1 MPKYSYVAQDAMG
14 KTYKD
19 TITADSREKV
29 VGALQDG
36 GYIVLEVK
44 EIGGKSGGGVLG
56 AVGIKSKTGSKTN
69 RKVKSYLLAFFAEQL
84 STLISGGVPLV
95 RAISLLGEYSSDP
108 TLGYILV
115 QISKDIAAGSSLHSA
130 LSKHPR
136 TFNHIWLSL
145 VQAGEVGGQLA
156 ATLMQISVYIKS
168 QDAVKSK
175 IITAVT
181 YPAILFI
188 MSVGVLFYFVMFI
201 VPVFATIF
209 KESNMQLPAIT
220 QAVLLISGLITHHW
234 VLLLV
239 IIIGSVVGFNVY
251 IRGEAGKKNWHHFL
265 LHMPIIGAFL
275 QNMYFERLLSTL
287 STLLKSGVTILN
299 CLSVLEEAFA
309 SNIIIRDGLKSA
321 KKDVSEGKSI
331 ADSFKDAGVFPPL
344 MTEMMRMGEESG
356 RLPNIIDTLAKF
368 YSDHV
373 NQFIA
378 RFSAV
383 IDPILIVGVGIII
396 GIVVMSIFLPIFQ
409 MSQIGNNM

>member
-29 VGALQDG
+29 VAALQDG

-44 EIGGKSGGGVLG
+44 EVGGKSGGGILG
-56 AVGIKSKTGSKTN
+56 AGKQKTGSKTY
-69 RKVKSYLLAFFAEQL
+69 KSVKSYVLAFFAEQL

-95 RAISLLGEYSSDP
+95 RAISLLGEYASDP
-108 TLGYILV
+108 NLGYVLI
-115 QISKDIAAGSSLHSA
+115 QISKDVASGSSLHAS
-130 LSKHPR
+130 LSKHPK
-136 TFNHIWLSL
+136 TFDHIWLSL

-156 ATLMQISVYIKS
+156 ATLMQISIYIKS
-168 QDAVKSK
+168 KDAVKSK

-181 YPAILFI
+181 YPAILFL
-188 MSVGVLFYFVMFI
+188 MSVGVLFYFVTFI

-209 KESNMQLPAIT
+209 KESNMELPAIT
-220 QAVLLISGLITHHW
+220 KAVLVVSGIITGHW
-234 VLLLV
+234 LLLIV
-239 IIIGSVVGFNVY
+239 LIVGSVVGFNVY
-251 IRGEAGKKNWHHFL
+251 IRGDAGRKSWHRFL
-265 LHMPIIGAFL
+265 LHMPIIGDFL
-275 QNMYFERLLSTL
+275 QNMYYERLLSTL

-309 SNIIIRDGLKSA
+309 GNVIIRDGIRGA

-331 ADSFKDAGVFPPL
+331 ADSFKDTGVFPPL

-368 YSDHV
+368 YADNV

>member
-29 VGALQDG
+29 VNALQDG

-44 EIGGKSGGGVLG
+44 ESGGKAGGLLGGVSSK
-56 AVGIKSKTGSKTN
+56 AKTGSRTN
-69 RKVKSYLLAFFAEQL
+69 RKVKSHLLAFFAEQL

-108 TLGYILV
+108 SLGYILV
-115 QISKDIAAGSSLHSA
+115 QVSKDVASGSSLYSSLA
-130 LSKHPR
+130 KHPK
-136 TFNHIWLSL
+136 TFDHVWLSL

-156 ATLMQISVYIKS
+156 ATLMQVSVYIKS

-188 MSVGVLFYFVMFI
+188 MSVGVLFYFVTFI

-209 KESNMQLPAIT
+209 KESNMELPAIT
-220 QAVLLISGLITHHW
+220 QAVLSVSNLITHHYILII
-234 VLLLV
+234 VV
-239 IIIGSVVGFNVY
+239 IVGAIVGFNVY
-251 IRGEAGKKNWHHFL
+251 IRGDAGKKNWHYFL
-265 LHMPIIGAFL
+265 LHMPIIGNFL

-309 SNIIIRDGLKSA
+309 SNVIIRDGLRGA

-331 ADSFKDAGVFPPL
+331 ADSFKDTGVFPPL

-396 GIVVMSIFLPIFQ
+396 GIVVMSIFMPIFQ
-409 MSQIGNNM
+409 MSQIGSNM